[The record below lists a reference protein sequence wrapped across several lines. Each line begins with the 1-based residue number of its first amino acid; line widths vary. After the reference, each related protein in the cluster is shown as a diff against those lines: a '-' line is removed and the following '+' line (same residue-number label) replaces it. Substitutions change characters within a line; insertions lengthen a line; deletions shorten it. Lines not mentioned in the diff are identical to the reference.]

1 MFVPV
6 FQCPQKLVR
15 TFSSIYRK
23 HIVYTALETGP
34 NCHSY
39 CIYPWKP
46 LLRIRIRRIG
56 MLLDLPDPDPEPLVR
71 GSDPDPDPSIKQK

>member
-23 HIVYTALETGP
+23 HIYVVYTALETGA

-39 CIYPWKP
+39 CIYSWKP

-56 MLLDLPDPDPEPLVR
+56 MLLDLPDPEQLVR
-71 GSDPDPDPSIKQK
+71 GSDPDPDPSIKQR